1 MTQLPAA
8 EAVLGQRADLAVAA
22 TVAGVTLPPTLVSTF
37 EGDAVLPAA
46 AADATAE
53 LTTVEAIPQA
63 EHAQPANLSG
73 TPGVLILVGL
83 VGSDPASD
91 ASVATSAFT
100 ARD

>member
-37 EGDAVLPAA
+37 EGDAGLPAA
-46 AADATAE
+46 AAEATAE
-53 LTTVEAIPQA
+53 LTTVEAIRQA
-63 EHAQPANLSG
+63 ELAQPANVPG

-83 VGSDPASD
+83 VGSD
-91 ASVATSAFT
+91 ATTDGCAGE
-100 ARD
+100 AALHA